1 MSNAVEAER
10 LLSLAEEKLQA
21 VSKLKPEQTYNLACV
36 MAVRNRAGECRELL
50 ENAEKA
56 KTLPSAD
63 HLMTDKDL
71 ASVRGEPW
79 FTALV
84 ERQRQKL

>member
-71 ASVRGEPW
+71 
-79 FTALV
+79 
-84 ERQRQKL
+84 ERDEFGQIRWGILESAGF

>member
-36 MAVRNRAGECRELL
+36 MAVRNRAGECREYL
-50 ENAEKA
+50 EIADKA
-56 KTLPSAD
+56 NTLPGAD
-63 HLMTDKDL
+63 HLISDEDL
-71 ASVRGEPW
+71 ASIRGEPW
-79 FTALV
+79 FIALV
-84 ERQRQKL
+84 ERRRQKP